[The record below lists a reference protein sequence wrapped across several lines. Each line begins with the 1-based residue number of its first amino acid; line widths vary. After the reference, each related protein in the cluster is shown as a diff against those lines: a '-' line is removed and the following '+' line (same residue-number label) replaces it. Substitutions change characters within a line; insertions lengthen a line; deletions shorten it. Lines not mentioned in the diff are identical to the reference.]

1 MKYFPNY
8 VNKEDLFQVGCIG
21 LIKAYKK
28 YNQNLN
34 VKFSSFAYKY
44 IWGEMKKYI
53 REDKSFKVNREISNV
68 NYKINQA
75 INLLSQKLMREPSL
89 EEVSR
94 YLEIPIN
101 IINLAIGSVKPVQ
114 SLDEV
119 VTDEDS
125 FSLYELIPSKEYD
138 IDTNIMLQ
146 NSINNLSEEERRI
159 IELRY
164 YENRTQTEIANSIGK
179 NQTWISREEQKI
191 LVKLKNS
198 LSA

>member
-101 IINLAIGSVKPVQ
+101 IINLAVGSVKPVQ

-138 IDTNIMLQ
+138 IDI
-146 NSINNLSEEERRI
+146 EEEKKSPLGI
-159 IELRY
+159 IIVIVVLLVAGYFGYKY
-164 YENRTQTEIANSIGK
+164 Y
-179 NQTWISREEQKI
+179 
-191 LVKLKNS
+191 LKNYKKY
-198 LSA
+198 